1 MGAKFLPLLFAIG
14 AAALSAQQMPAVS
27 RTFDMDPAGA
37 RPPGFTFAETR
48 DAGPRR
54 WTVEKDPAATMGH
67 HLVHTNDGMAGVGMA
82 MAILEGVHL
91 REVEVTARMRLVDGD
106 RISGVVWRYQDPS
119 NYYFARLNLSGPQ
132 SVSLYRVVN
141 GNRVRLEDEDD
152 LQLDP
157 AAWHTLRVVQGE
169 TRARVYL
176 GGIRVFEVRDRTLD
190 SSGGGAGV
198 FCSGNTTAWFDDLHV
213 EPRLPQADSRT
224 DNRHD

>member
-1 MGAKFLPLLFAIG
+1 VTAKVLPLILAFG
-14 AAALSAQQMPAVS
+14 AAALSALQTAVVS
-27 RTFDMDPAGA
+27 RTFDADPVGT

-54 WTVEKDPAATMGH
+54 WSVEKDPAAMGH
-67 HLVHTNDGMAGVGMA
+67 HLVHMNDGIAGVGMA
-82 MAILEGVHL
+82 MAILDGVDM
-91 REVEVTARMRLVDGD
+91 REVEISARVRFIDGD
-106 RISGVVWRYQDPS
+106 RISGVVWRYKDPS
-119 NYYFARLNLSGPQ
+119 NYYFARLNLAGPQ

-157 AAWHTLRVVQGE
+157 TAWHTLRVVQGE

-176 GGIRVFEVRDRTLD
+176 GGIRVFEMRDRTLD
-190 SSGGGAGV
+190 GSGGGAGV

-213 EPRLPQADSRT
+213 EPRLPQADTRT
-224 DNRHD
+224 NNRQH

>member
-1 MGAKFLPLLFAIG
+1 VKVLPVLLVLG
-14 AAALSAQQMPAVS
+14 AAALSARQGPVVIRS
-27 RTFDMDPAGA
+27 FDADPAGA

-48 DAGPRR
+48 DAGARR
-54 WTVEKDPAATMGH
+54 WSVEKDPATMGH
-67 HLVHTNDGMAGVGMA
+67 HLVHTTDGVVGVGMA
-82 MAILEGVHL
+82 MAILEGVSL
-91 REVEVTARMRLVDGD
+91 REVEVTARIRMIDGD
-106 RISGVVWRYQDPS
+106 RISGIVWRYQDPS

-132 SVSLYRVVN
+132 AVSLYRVVN

-176 GGIRVFEVRDRTLD
+176 GGIRVFEMRDRTLEG
-190 SSGGGAGV
+190 SGGGAGV
-198 FCSGNTTAWFDDLHV
+198 FCSGNTTAWFDDLRV

-224 DNRHD
+224 NNRHD